1 MNTIMNLKSQVEEL
15 RKLKDFYES
24 RHQELEDKVKKLT
37 PEPVSQ
43 LKEEAN
49 ISSKGI
55 GKRCFATTLLLT

>member
-37 PEPVSQ
+37 PEPVS
-43 LKEEAN
+43 
-49 ISSKGI
+49 
-55 GKRCFATTLLLT
+55 